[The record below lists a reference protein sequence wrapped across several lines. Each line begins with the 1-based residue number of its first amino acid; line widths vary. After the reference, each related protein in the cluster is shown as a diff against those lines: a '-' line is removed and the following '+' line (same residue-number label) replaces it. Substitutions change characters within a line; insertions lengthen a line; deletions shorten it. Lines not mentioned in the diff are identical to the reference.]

1 MDLKVGSSRDSKDK
15 YLLHLKFHCG
25 MKEVAIE
32 VTGIVHSLGRGRE
45 IALKV
50 EKSNI

>member
-15 YLLHLKFHCG
+15 YLSHLKFLCE
-25 MKEVAIE
+25 MKEVVIE
-32 VTGIVHSLGRGRE
+32 VTEIVHSLGRGKE